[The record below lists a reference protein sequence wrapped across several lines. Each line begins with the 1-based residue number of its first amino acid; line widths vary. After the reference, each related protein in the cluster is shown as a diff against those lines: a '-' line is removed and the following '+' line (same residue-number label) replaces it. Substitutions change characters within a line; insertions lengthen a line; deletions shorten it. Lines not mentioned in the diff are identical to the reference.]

1 MDRCTEKA
9 SGWECVGRG
18 NKGNLLFTF
27 FRRGP
32 KEIFGVG
39 RYRSNPRRVTIRFVT
54 HETIVTSHR
63 KQFGCPE
70 ISRNFQS
77 FPEVTGLPLR
87 EKVEEINMGNL
98 QARGRD
104 LPRATRPQSSTK
116 VHANALDS
124 K

>member
-1 MDRCTEKA
+1 MDRCSEKA

-39 RYRSNPRRVTIRFVT
+39 RYRSNPRRVRIRLVT
-54 HETIVTSHR
+54 HETILTSQKK
-63 KQFGCPE
+63 KQMGFRCGFTFPE
-70 ISRNFQS
+70 ISRNFL
-77 FPEVTGLPLR
+77 TGRNFLTSRNRDLPL
-87 EKVEEINMGNL
+87 
-98 QARGRD
+98 RD
-104 LPRATRPQSSTK
+104 LPRATRDHK
-116 VHANALDS
+116 VQDIGDS